1 MGSNG
6 FGGGVLEKIVRLGR
20 AHPNAPRPPWETLI
34 HPHKKNSSLSG
45 RLKKLKIKVLKTFGG
60 YSSSC
65 ANIEK
70 IISNLFDNEISHY
83 SKYFYYISI

>member
-1 MGSNG
+1 MGGNG
-6 FGGGVLEKIVRLGR
+6 FAGGVFEKIVRWGR
-20 AHPNAPRPPWETLI
+20 AHPHVPHPLWETLI

-45 RLKKLKIKVLKTFGG
+45 RLKKLKIKVLKTFVG